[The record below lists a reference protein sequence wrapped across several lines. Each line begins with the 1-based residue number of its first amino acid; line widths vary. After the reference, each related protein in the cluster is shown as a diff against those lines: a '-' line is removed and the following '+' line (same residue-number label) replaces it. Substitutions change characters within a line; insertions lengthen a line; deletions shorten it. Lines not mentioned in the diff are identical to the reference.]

1 MFKALLRTQFASVWA
16 ALTRN
21 STGAKKKRSTGKA
34 VLVGILFIYIVGC
47 FFFMFGGMFYALAQP
62 LSMLGLEWFYF
73 ALAGIVA
80 AALCFIGS
88 VFMAQQQLFNAK
100 DNELLLSMPIPPAY
114 ILGSRMTALLLVNY
128 AFELVVFIPA
138 GVVWC
143 MQLPVTALGI
153 VSFVLVCLLLPFL
166 VLSFTCLFAWVLA
179 LISARMRYKTVIT
192 FVLSLGFLGVYMYAV
207 MNLQNYLM
215 ALLESSSQMA
225 SSVEAYAFPAYALGR
240 AIANG
245 DMLMLLGFAAC
256 CIVPFIVVCALL
268 SRCSRASSRVS
279 PPAARRSG

>member
-21 STGAKKKRSTGKA
+21 STGAKKKKSTGKA
-34 VLVGILFIYIVGC
+34 VLVCILFIYIVGC

-62 LSMLGLEWFYF
+62 LNMLGLEWFYF

-128 AFELVVFIPA
+128 AFELVVFIRR
-138 GVVWC
+138 
-143 MQLPVTALGI
+143 
-153 VSFVLVCLLLPFL
+153 
-166 VLSFTCLFAWVLA
+166 AW
-179 LISARMRYKTVIT
+179 S
-192 FVLSLGFLGVYMYAV
+192 G
-207 MNLQNYLM
+207 
-215 ALLESSSQMA
+215 
-225 SSVEAYAFPAYALGR
+225 
-240 AIANG
+240 
-245 DMLMLLGFAAC
+245 AC
-256 CIVPFIVVCALL
+256 SCP
-268 SRCSRASSRVS
+268 
-279 PPAARRSG
+279 